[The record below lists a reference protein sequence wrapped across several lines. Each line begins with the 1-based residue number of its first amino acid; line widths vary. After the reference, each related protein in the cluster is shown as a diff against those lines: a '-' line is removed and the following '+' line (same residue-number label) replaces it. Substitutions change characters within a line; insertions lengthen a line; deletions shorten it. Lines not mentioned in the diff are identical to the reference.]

1 MKLNITKSGDAGQF
15 FPTLFITPIP
25 WFGYCSLG
33 YNTALLAILFLA
45 FMKTIDTN
53 LFAGK
58 RFYRVVLLVAAF
70 NVFLNSI
77 STQAQWQYVA
87 GNGLKPSA
95 VKTIDFYDARNGLAY
110 GTGDTAY
117 FTQDGGENWIKKRV
131 FLISGLADKTLKMVG
146 PSTYYGTGYQSIGA
160 ADDYQHCFLR
170 RINGTTLASRQLIE
184 GGTGPGV
191 CLDST
196 HWINTAY
203 LYHTGNYSQ
212 YEVYNPTSN
221 GQGMFTSGI
230 CYTDWMEADTCRI
243 SSMAVTP
250 NGLIYLFKDSKLY
263 RTTKFSLQSQI
274 ELPGSL
280 PFLRFEATG
289 DSVLYG
295 NAGGLLKRSTDE
307 GLNWSTILSI
317 GIGDYSFV
325 YPDTGFAGT
334 GAIGMKRTYDGGLT
348 WQNETLPAL
357 NLGIKQFSRSG
368 RHALYA
374 LCSNGR
380 ILRNTAYTKF
390 PYTPPVIQF
399 ETSFVLDSTFATNGK
414 ATRQLSYN
422 HAVVCNRLLHLPDG
436 KFLYGGFQTVPEP
449 INANFNVMWK
459 VDGCGKTDS
468 SFGLNGLVY
477 HTFEQR
483 NTGEDFLIQPDGKIV
498 VVGSQ
503 APNNFS
509 STQKPYIGR
518 YQANGQPDSTFGTN
532 GTTKIEDA
540 SAFSLNTVFARP
552 GGKFLATSGRLFMK
566 FNADGSRDATFG
578 NNGKLELPAHPGT
591 ESSSEGSGHQLNDSI
606 IWSVVA
612 HRLPGFDFK
621 VGVYSLKTNGLMD
634 STFGVNGSFMESL
647 ASLNFAVAIHSIL
660 LTSGKLVVATTQN
673 DQGVRLVRIMRPG
686 KVDSTFGTN
695 GFVFIPGNRLE
706 KIHLL
711 SGDRILVC
719 YTQNGVSG
727 SSVKLLD
734 INGVIQSQFS
744 IGGAS
749 NIALNSDVGAL
760 LTGLY
765 EDSSGELA
773 LAGGNR
779 QLALVRIV
787 PQINSSIP
795 TISQTGNLLNAQ
807 VNNPLVSFQWYRNGV
822 EITSASAETLEISQ
836 IGTYRVEVTTE
847 KGCTATDEFVV
858 STFVGVNELILDRS
872 FTLFPNPANETV
884 TIESKE
890 DILKITLID
899 ALGRELIIPAS
910 GPKRLD
916 IRQLKIGMYW
926 VKIQT
931 DNGLLVKKLMKQ

>member
-1 MKLNITKSGDAGQF
+1 
-15 FPTLFITPIP
+15 
-25 WFGYCSLG
+25 
-33 YNTALLAILFLA
+33 
-45 FMKTIDTN
+45 
-53 LFAGK
+53 
-58 RFYRVVLLVAAF
+58 
-70 NVFLNSI
+70 
-77 STQAQWQYVA
+77 
-87 GNGLKPSA
+87 
-95 VKTIDFYDARNGLAY
+95 
-110 GTGDTAY
+110 
-117 FTQDGGENWIKKRV
+117 
-131 FLISGLADKTLKMVG
+131 
-146 PSTYYGTGYQSIGA
+146 
-160 ADDYQHCFLR
+160 
-170 RINGTTLASRQLIE
+170 
-184 GGTGPGV
+184 
-191 CLDST
+191 
-196 HWINTAY
+196 
-203 LYHTGNYSQ
+203 
-212 YEVYNPTSN
+212 
-221 GQGMFTSGI
+221 
-230 CYTDWMEADTCRI
+230 
-243 SSMAVTP
+243 
-250 NGLIYLFKDSKLY
+250 
-263 RTTKFSLQSQI
+263 
-274 ELPGSL
+274 
-280 PFLRFEATG
+280 
-289 DSVLYG
+289 
-295 NAGGLLKRSTDE
+295 
-307 GLNWSTILSI
+307 
-317 GIGDYSFV
+317 
-325 YPDTGFAGT
+325 
-334 GAIGMKRTYDGGLT
+334 
-348 WQNETLPAL
+348 
-357 NLGIKQFSRSG
+357 
-368 RHALYA
+368 
-374 LCSNGR
+374 
-380 ILRNTAYTKF
+380 
-390 PYTPPVIQF
+390 
-399 ETSFVLDSTFATNGK
+399 
-414 ATRQLSYN
+414 
-422 HAVVCNRLLHLPDG
+422 
-436 KFLYGGFQTVPEP
+436 
-449 INANFNVMWK
+449 
-459 VDGCGKTDS
+459 
-468 SFGLNGLVY
+468 
-477 HTFEQR
+477 
-483 NTGEDFLIQPDGKIV
+483 
-498 VVGSQ
+498 
-503 APNNFS
+503 
-509 STQKPYIGR
+509 
-518 YQANGQPDSTFGTN
+518 
-532 GTTKIEDA
+532 
-540 SAFSLNTVFARP
+540 
-552 GGKFLATSGRLFMK
+552 
-566 FNADGSRDATFG
+566 
-578 NNGKLELPAHPGT
+578 
-591 ESSSEGSGHQLNDSI
+591 
-606 IWSVVA
+606 
-612 HRLPGFDFK
+612 
-621 VGVYSLKTNGLMD
+621 MD